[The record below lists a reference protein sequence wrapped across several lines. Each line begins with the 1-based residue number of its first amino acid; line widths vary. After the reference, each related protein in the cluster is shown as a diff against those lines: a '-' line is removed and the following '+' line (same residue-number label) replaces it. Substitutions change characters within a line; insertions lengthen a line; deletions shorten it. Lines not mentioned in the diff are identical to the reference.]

1 MFHEI
6 RSRILLSGII
16 ALSLSANIF
25 AAAPKTEIIVS
36 AAASLTDTMNELIE
50 MYKKVKPDVT
60 VTPTYGSSGSLQQQI
75 EQGAPVDIF
84 LSASP
89 KQMNAL
95 SKQGLILEDTR
106 KNVVENKVVLIVP
119 KSSKGITRFEDAATD
134 KIKQIALG
142 EPSSVPV
149 GQYSEE
155 VFTSLGIL
163 DKVKA
168 KAIYAKDVRQVL
180 TYVEMGEVDAGVVY
194 ATDAAISKKVTVI
207 ATAPEGT
214 HKPVI
219 YPAAL
224 VKTSAQPQVAKAFL
238 AWLSSPE
245 ASKIFVKY
253 GFAVVK

>member
-1 MFHEI
+1 MFKKI
-6 RSRILLSGII
+6 RSSTLLSGII
-16 ALSLSANIF
+16 ALFLSASTF
-25 AAAPKTEIIVS
+25 AATPKTEIIVS
-36 AAASLTDTMNELIE
+36 VAASLTETMNELIG

-60 VTPTYGSSGSLQQQI
+60 IVPTYGSSGSLQQQI

-84 LSASP
+84 ISASP
-89 KQMNAL
+89 KQVDAL
-95 SKQGLILEDTR
+95 AKQGLILEDAR
-106 KNVVENKVVLIVP
+106 KNIVENKVVLIVP
-119 KSSKGITRFEDAATD
+119 KSKKGITRFEDAATD

-155 VFTSLGIL
+155 IFTALGIL
-163 DKVKA
+163 DKVKP
-168 KAIYAKDVRQVL
+168 KAVYAKDVRQVL
-180 TYVEMGEVDAGVVY
+180 TYVEIGEVDAGIVY

-219 YPAAL
+219 YPAT
-224 VKTSAQPQVAKAFL
+224 VIKGSAQPQVAKAFL
-238 AWLSSPE
+238 TWLSSAE

-253 GFAVVK
+253 GFTVVK

>member
-1 MFHEI
+1 MSNKI
-6 RSRILLSGII
+6 QSRILLSSII
-16 ALSLSANIF
+16 ALSASTF
-25 AAAPKTEIIVS
+25 AATPKTEIIVS
-36 AAASLTDTMNELIE
+36 AAASLTETMNELIE

-60 VTPTYGSSGSLQQQI
+60 ITPTYGSSGSLQQQI

-84 LSASP
+84 ISASP
-89 KQMNAL
+89 KQVDAL
-95 SKQGLILEDTR
+95 AKQGLILKDMR
-106 KNVVENKVVLIVP
+106 KNIVENKVVLIVP
-119 KSSKGITRFEDAATD
+119 KSTKGITQFEDAATD

-155 VFTSLGIL
+155 IFTALGIL
-163 DKVKA
+163 DKVKP
-168 KAIYAKDVRQVL
+168 KAVYAKDVRQVL
-180 TYVEMGEVDAGVVY
+180 TYVEMGEVDAGIVY

-219 YPAAL
+219 YPAAV

-238 AWLSSPE
+238 TWLSSAE
-245 ASKIFVKY
+245 ASKVFVRY
-253 GFAVVK
+253 GFTVVQ

>member
-1 MFHEI
+1 MSNKI
-6 RSRILLSGII
+6 QSRILLSSILS
-16 ALSLSANIF
+16 LSLSASTF
-25 AAAPKTEIIVS
+25 AATPKTEIIVS
-36 AAASLTDTMNELIE
+36 AAASLTETMNELIE
-50 MYKKVKPDVT
+50 MYKKVKPNVT
-60 VTPTYGSSGSLQQQI
+60 ITPTYGSSGSLQQQI

-84 LSASP
+84 ISASP
-89 KQMNAL
+89 KQVDAL
-95 SKQGLILEDTR
+95 AKQGLILKDTR
-106 KNVVENKVVLIVP
+106 KNIVENKVVLIVP
-119 KSSKGITRFEDAATD
+119 KSTKGITQFEDAATD

-155 VFTSLGIL
+155 IFTALGIL

-180 TYVEMGEVDAGVVY
+180 TYVEMGEVDAGIVY

-219 YPAAL
+219 YPAAV

-238 AWLSSPE
+238 AWLSSAD
-245 ASKIFVKY
+245 ASKVFVRY
-253 GFAVVK
+253 GFTVVQ

>member
-1 MFHEI
+1 MSNKI
-6 RSRILLSGII
+6 QSRILLSSILS
-16 ALSLSANIF
+16 LSLSASTF
-25 AAAPKTEIIVS
+25 AATPKTEIIVS
-36 AAASLTDTMNELIE
+36 AAASLTETMNELIE

-60 VTPTYGSSGSLQQQI
+60 ITPTYGSSGSLQQQI

-84 LSASP
+84 ISASP
-89 KQMNAL
+89 KQVDAL
-95 SKQGLILEDTR
+95 AKQGLILKDTR
-106 KNVVENKVVLIVP
+106 KNIVENKVVLIVP
-119 KSSKGITRFEDAATD
+119 KSTKGITQFEDAATD

-155 VFTSLGIL
+155 IFTALGIL
-163 DKVKA
+163 DKVKP
-168 KAIYAKDVRQVL
+168 KAVYAKDVRQVL
-180 TYVEMGEVDAGVVY
+180 TYVEMGEVDAGIVY

-219 YPAAL
+219 YPAAV

-238 AWLSSPE
+238 TWLSSAE
-245 ASKIFVKY
+245 ASKVFVRY
-253 GFAVVK
+253 GFTVVQ

>member
-1 MFHEI
+1 MSNKI
-6 RSRILLSGII
+6 QSRILLSSILS
-16 ALSLSANIF
+16 LSLSASTF
-25 AAAPKTEIIVS
+25 AATPKTEIIVS
-36 AAASLTDTMNELIE
+36 AAASLTETMNELIE

-60 VTPTYGSSGSLQQQI
+60 ITPTYGSSGSLQQQI

-84 LSASP
+84 ISASP
-89 KQMNAL
+89 KQVDAL
-95 SKQGLILEDTR
+95 AKQGLILKDTR
-106 KNVVENKVVLIVP
+106 KNIVENKVVLIVP
-119 KSSKGITRFEDAATD
+119 KSTKGITQFADAATD

-155 VFTSLGIL
+155 IFTALGIL
-163 DKVKA
+163 DKVKP
-168 KAIYAKDVRQVL
+168 KAVYAKDVRQVL
-180 TYVEMGEVDAGVVY
+180 TYVEMGEVDAGIVY

-219 YPAAL
+219 YPAAV

-238 AWLSSPE
+238 TWLSSAE
-245 ASKIFVKY
+245 ASKVFVRY
-253 GFAVVK
+253 GFTVVQ